1 MKPTVT
7 SADLVLAAA
16 ASVWYA
22 VPDYTDSRRQRVLV
36 RTGAAVGGAGL
47 AFWLDPTEDPGQE
60 TDDIVPVDGEPGE
73 ELPVDVEPGEEDPEP
88 GMTPVMIAAVA
99 AGMAASMAVSISVER
114 RIPHLAAWMESRGW
128 RRPNLVIGLVM
139 GALTVAV
146 GSTTR
151 SAESHLGNA
160 SEALPTV
167 S

>member
-1 MKPTVT
+1 M
-7 SADLVLAAA
+7 
-16 ASVWYA
+16 
-22 VPDYTDSRRQRVLV
+22 
-36 RTGAAVGGAGL
+36 GGAGL
-47 AFWLDPTEDPGQE
+47 TFWLDPTEDPGQE

-73 ELPVDVEPGEEDPEP
+73 EDPEP

-99 AGMAASMAVSISVER
+99 AGMVASLAVSISVER
-114 RIPHLAAWMESRGW
+114 RIPHVAAWMESRGW

-146 GSTTR
+146 GSATR
-151 SAESHLGNA
+151 SAESHLGND